1 MSTQVPELE
10 ALGNSSLDGRRR
22 EKSLCGLWEGAGL
35 VSHILEDVAA
45 LVLNGL
51 RDQGIV
57 KSLDA
62 AHPVGMV

>member
-1 MSTQVPELE
+1 M
-10 ALGNSSLDGRRR
+10 DGRRR